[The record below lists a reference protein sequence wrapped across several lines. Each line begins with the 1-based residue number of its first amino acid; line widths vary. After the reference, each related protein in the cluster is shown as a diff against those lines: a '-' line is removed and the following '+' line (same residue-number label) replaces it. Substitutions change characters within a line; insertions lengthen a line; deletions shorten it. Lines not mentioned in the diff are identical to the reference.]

1 VINEEDGLGPEA
13 LKLRDKAITLRGAN
27 VRTRRGLEQYGVSFE
42 LTAAKVEFMFRK
54 LFDMGLITDDQ
65 LWQMHVDWEL
75 ELQEQLDNAK
85 HQIESQLRQQA
96 TAQGMPDPTKNRPSE
111 SGLIVPGG

>member
-1 VINEEDGLGPEA
+1 VINEEEGLGPAA

-27 VRTRRGLEQYGVSFE
+27 VRTRKGLEQWGVSFE

-54 LFDMGLITDDQ
+54 LFEMELITDEQ

-75 ELQEQLDNAK
+75 ELQEQLHNAK
-85 HQIESQLRQQA
+85 QQIESQLRQQA
-96 TAQGMPDPTKNRPSE
+96 IAQGLPDPTKNQKSE
-111 SGLIVPGG
+111 SGLIVPGS